1 MDKCLLSVILLL
13 HTCGN
18 AVYSSSVVLSV
29 CAPLTELCSCII
41 SDALSSQ
48 ITVKYTPEMSS
59 QMQTTWKRNCC
70 PDSATFDLRPDEN
83 LKITEGGL

>member
-1 MDKCLLSVILLL
+1 MPTFCHFTFTHMWKCCLFFFCNTICLC
-13 HTCGN
+13 T
-18 AVYSSSVVLSV
+18 
-29 CAPLTELCSCII
+29 LTKLCSCII

-70 PDSATFDLRPDEN
+70 PDSATFDFRPNEN
-83 LKITEGGL
+83 LKITEGGF